1 MTSHLEGA
9 PFLVPAPETP
19 EPVITALPFAAVV
32 APVLG
37 AVVVRLAPEGSI
49 RWLGAVAAGATAAS
63 AGALTMA
70 VARQGTVESVAGAVT
85 VGSDGHSA
93 ILLGMTAL
101 VGLVISAQVTAG
113 DFGSGTGEPA
123 PRTFWSQWLL
133 LWAALNTYYVAG
145 DLLTIYA
152 AFLLLL
158 GAATGLI
165 QGGGT
170 QEAREAARRYLLTG
184 FAGSVLYLA
193 GTLVVLGHAGTVAF
207 NGLDDAAP
215 AFAVMLAT
223 AGLLLKVGLFP
234 LHSWLPAAHGHAP
247 APVSPILSGVVG
259 KASFYVVLRLWF
271 DVTAEAPTYAA
282 AQVVGVL
289 AGVGVL
295 WASVAALGQNRL
307 KLLIAYSTV
316 AQIGYFFL
324 LVPLAAGS
332 HEWRWAAWDG
342 GIYLALAHG
351 LAKAALFAAAGTYV
365 SVSRSDR
372 LEDVAQA
379 AGRLPVTSF
388 AVGVAAVSL
397 VGLPPSGGFVGKWY
411 LTLASVGS
419 GQGWWLLP
427 VLGGGLLTGLYLL
440 RVVRLPFTAT
450 ATEADASV
458 PRTVEFCT
466 LTLALG
472 ALLIGLRAVEP
483 LNLLGDVPGFV
494 DP

>member
-1 MTSHLEGA
+1 M
-9 PFLVPAPETP
+9 
-19 EPVITALPFAAVV
+19 ITALPYAVVV

-37 AVVVRLAPEGSI
+37 ALAVRLAPEGSV
-49 RWLGAVAAGATAAS
+49 RWTALAAAGATAAS
-63 AGALTMA
+63 AGALTVA
-70 VARQGTVESVAGAVT
+70 VGAWGTLESGAGAVT
-85 VGSDGHSA
+85 MGADGLSA
-93 ILLGMTAL
+93 ILLGMTGL
-101 VGLVISAQVTAG
+101 VGVAISAQVAAW
-113 DFGSGTGEPA
+113 DFGGGSGEPT

-133 LWAALNTYYVAG
+133 LWGALNTYYVAG

-165 QGGGT
+165 KGGGT
-170 QEAREAARRYLLTG
+170 VEARAAARRYFFTG
-184 FAGSVLYLA
+184 FAGSVLYLV
-193 GTLVVLGHAGTVAF
+193 GTLVVLFHAGTVAF
-207 NGLDDAAP
+207 GALLDATVP
-215 AFAVMLAT
+215 AFAVMVAT
-223 AGLLLKVGLFP
+223 VGLLLKVGLFP

-247 APVSPILSGVVG
+247 PPVSPILSGIVG

-295 WASVAALGQNRL
+295 WASLAALGQSRL

-372 LEDVAQA
+372 LEDAAEA

-411 LTLASVGS
+411 LTVASVGS
-419 GQGWWLLP
+419 GQGWWLVPL
-427 VLGGGLLTGLYLL
+427 LGGGLLTGLYLL
-440 RVVRLPFTAT
+440 RVVRLPFAAT
-450 ATEADASV
+450 PTGARPPV
-458 PRTVEFCT
+458 PRLVELC
-466 LTLALG
+466 TLALALA

-483 LNLLGDVPGFV
+483 LELLGGFPGV
-494 DP
+494 AEP